1 MASSA
6 MQDVVGQIVAGGESL
21 WQSVDIQS
29 VSMTLHKA
37 TEVATKTAGGCMRDW
52 SAMLAIIFE
61 VAAPNWSP
69 ADRRLSGPALDLKE
83 SKLRQAG
90 GDS

>member
-1 MASSA
+1 

-21 WQSVDIQS
+21 WQSVDIQT

-52 SAMLAIIFE
+52 SAMLAIGWHSLAIQLLWRVREGLVCYACDWLAFTCNP
-61 VAAPNWSP
+61 AALEG
-69 ADRRLSGPALDLKE
+69 A
-83 SKLRQAG
+83 
-90 GDS
+90 